1 MDCQESRSTISNR
14 RLHNDPAPN
23 NPKDVPWVTEPK
35 HQCCYNNRPMP
46 TRQDNSMRRA
56 RKITRSFAVVIVL
69 SVAAR
74 SALAYEPVTIT
85 QLEQMLAT
93 TRGTSDNALA
103 KQLGELELTERLST
117 LRLEKLQARL
127 PGEKSRQAMLILSDT
142 SAFHNLPAEEIPP
155 LAPPDSDTQRK
166 ILSKTADYIR
176 EKIHGLI
183 DIVVARNTAQY
194 DNLKIVSF
202 TDSAVPPA
210 VRPKKTVT
218 EALANAQMGITL
230 SVASAVVENQPY
242 HLIEKT
248 SETITYRN
256 GAEEVAG
263 PKKNPKA
270 LPHPPP
276 PGLNNWGVFGPL
288 LEVVVND
295 VSGATTGWGH
305 WEQGRTSTLAVFRY
319 SVPQDQSN
327 YDVQYCC
334 FTSERNST
342 KQLWNVYETLPA
354 YHGELA
360 VDPETGAILR
370 LTLETDIPPDEPIDR
385 ADLLVEYGPVELGG
399 NQYLLPT
406 KSVTVSSAPV
416 PVRVNEA
423 NCADFHCTP
432 VNFVHP
438 KDTVVSD
445 TIYHSYHVFHSET
458 QILPTDA
465 SGPPAPSQP
474 QNATR
479 KQQP

>member
-1 MDCQESRSTISNR
+1 
-14 RLHNDPAPN
+14 
-23 NPKDVPWVTEPK
+23 
-35 HQCCYNNRPMP
+35 MP

-69 SVAAR
+69 SVVAR

-127 PGEKSRQAMLILSDT
+127 PGEKSRQALLILSDT

-432 VNFVHP
+432 ANFVHP

>member
-1 MDCQESRSTISNR
+1 MRQFPISALR
-14 RLHNDPAPN
+14 NDPAPN

-242 HLIEKT
+242 HLTEKT

-295 VSGATTGWGH
+295 LSGATTGWGLGSKA
-305 WEQGRTSTLAVFRY
+305 ERAPSPFFATAFPRINPTTTSSIAV
-319 SVPQDQSN
+319 
-327 YDVQYCC
+327 
-334 FTSERNST
+334 
-342 KQLWNVYETLPA
+342 LPA
-354 YHGELA
+354 N
-360 VDPETGAILR
+360 ETPPNNSGMSTRLSLPIMVSSPSILR
-370 LTLETDIPPDEPIDR
+370 REPFF
-385 ADLLVEYGPVELGG
+385 A
-399 NQYLLPT
+399 
-406 KSVTVSSAPV
+406 
-416 PVRVNEA
+416 
-423 NCADFHCTP
+423 
-432 VNFVHP
+432 
-438 KDTVVSD
+438 
-445 TIYHSYHVFHSET
+445 
-458 QILPTDA
+458 
-465 SGPPAPSQP
+465 
-474 QNATR
+474 
-479 KQQP
+479 